1 MPDIRFP
8 NMYRVDLEKGPAI
21 KQLHQMFM
29 GDKAA
34 NRIGAYLFQGDVAVS
49 PGGSCSG
56 TAILNDG
63 STVALT
69 GTVAGNEIYIDL
81 PPGCYA
87 VPGPIQ
93 VYVLWTNGTVMTTV
107 VAGFGTVTRTE
118 TGTIIDPGTIIPSVE
133 QLISDIADAVASIPA
148 DYSSLL
154 TTIAPEYSTT
164 ADYYAGGFVW
174 NGGTLYR
181 AREYV
186 PAGTWNQEKFEPV
199 IVSGGLPYT
208 IGGNNTLELIAAEQS
223 ASQFLYYDVG
233 EALAAHVGETVT
245 VSFELMG
252 TVAREIR
259 VYPYQNIGISIA
271 DTVRVTPSVGAFSRV
286 SFTTTVI
293 DYGGSGNH
301 AGRIA
306 LYDDAGAQTL
316 TTRRFKI
323 ELGHTATPWAMGAQD
338 AVIAAQAIT
347 EEASAAIAPVET
359 GSASAH
365 NYAIGDWVIWKNALY
380 KATATI
386 ATGDVLAVGTNLA
399 GTTVEAE
406 LAAAKA
412 ACASKAE
419 TALSPTLLC
428 LSEMNFVAVPETS
441 TNRRRFTVD
450 RNRIQMVQDGN
461 TYSSYLT
468 FVLTNEFRGKSGTLD
483 SFTPILADL
492 VPITKYPAVC
502 DVVYYLDRRDSSS
515 GVAHLSAVFAS
526 VDGENAITVLGR
538 ASLARFTGDSGMH
551 RRAMTDPPTGTTHFA
566 LILYSNKNDFDFDC
580 VFEIVPNITES

>member
-1 MPDIRFP
+1 M
-8 NMYRVDLEKGPAI
+8 
-21 KQLHQMFM
+21 
-29 GDKAA
+29 
-34 NRIGAYLFQGDVAVS
+34 
-49 PGGSCSG
+49 
-56 TAILNDG
+56 
-63 STVALT
+63 
-69 GTVAGNEIYIDL
+69 
-81 PPGCYA
+81 
-87 VPGPIQ
+87 
-93 VYVLWTNGTVMTTV
+93 
-107 VAGFGTVTRTE
+107 
-118 TGTIIDPGTIIPSVE
+118 
-133 QLISDIADAVASIPA
+133 
-148 DYSSLL
+148 
-154 TTIAPEYSTT
+154 
-164 ADYYAGGFVW
+164 
-174 NGGTLYR
+174 
-181 AREYV
+181 
-186 PAGTWNQEKFEPV
+186 

-419 TALSPTLLC
+419 TALSPTLAC
-428 LSEMNFVAVPETS
+428 LAGMNFVNVQEYLY
-441 TNRRRFTVD
+441 NRKILTVD
-450 RNRIQMVQDGN
+450 RNHIRIVPSGN
-461 TYSSYLT
+461 TYSSYSS
-468 FVLTNEFRGKSGTLD
+468 VILTNALRVQVGSLSNFVPTLE
-483 SFTPILADL
+483 DL
-492 VPITKYPAVC
+492 VPIAKYPAGC
-502 DVVYYLDRRDSSS
+502 DLVSYLDRRDVSTSACHLD
-515 GVAHLSAVFAS
+515 VAFVAVDA
-526 VDGENAITVLGR
+526 ENNITLLHR
-538 ASLARFTGDSGMH
+538 AAQMYFTDDTGMH
-551 RRAMTDPPTGTTHFA
+551 RSALDNPPEGTTHFA
-566 LILYSNKNDFDFDC
+566 LFIYANKNDFDFDFT
-580 VFEIVPNITES
+580 FEIVPRVTES